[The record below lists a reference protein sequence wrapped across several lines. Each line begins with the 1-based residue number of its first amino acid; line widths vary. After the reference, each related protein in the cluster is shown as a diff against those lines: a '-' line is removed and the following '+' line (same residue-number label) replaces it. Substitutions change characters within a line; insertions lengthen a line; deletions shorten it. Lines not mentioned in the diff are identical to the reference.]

1 MLPSIPARSYEFGK
15 LSSLDDDE
23 DYSTGHGY
31 YGNNSMLWNS
41 TKDESSS
48 EEATDD
54 DDDNDGDDG
63 DDDGDDGDE
72 VGDDHDIDRSKNSDK
87 SGDQEK
93 PAIDDI
99 EKNFQEL
106 TTN

>member
-1 MLPSIPARSYEFGK
+1 MLPSISARSYQFGK
-15 LSSLDDDE
+15 LSSLDDDV

-31 YGNNSMLWNS
+31 YGNNSILWNS
-41 TKDESSS
+41 TKSESSS

-54 DDDNDGDDG
+54 DDGDDN
-63 DDDGDDGDE
+63 DDDGDNDDDDE
-72 VGDDHDIDRSKNSDK
+72 VEEDCDMDRSKNSDE

-93 PAIDDI
+93 PPIDDI
-99 EKNFQEL
+99 EKSFQEL